1 METEAETGTMQ
12 LQATK
17 HQESWAAP
25 HPGEGVEQVSQGLW
39 EEPAPLAPLDFR
51 PRASLKL

>member
-17 HQESWAAP
+17 HQESWP
-25 HPGEGVEQVSQGLW
+25 PLTPGEGVEQVSQGLW
-39 EEPAPLAPLDFR
+39 EEPAPLAP
-51 PRASLKL
+51 